1 MTRYIQELHEYKEQ
15 NPSFEIPTVRSVL
28 NKGEKAMMDKF
39 DGKPDKPPGSGYS
52 LFSQT
57 MLRNLKENPMPS
69 KEKMICIAKRW
80 NELSPEEKVAY
91 NNDAQIQMAR
101 YAEKFEAWLQKL
113 PESERAKAAAES
125 KVRLPSVKKLKQLG
139 QNRQA
144 QLDNRTLEELDQ
156 DSTVKTTA
164 FNLFQQERV
173 NELQSKHQ
181 SEKTISE
188 ILDMVFKEW
197 TKMKVS
203 KKGKWL
209 KKAATS
215 CPPSIKPTPIVP
227 SSPSSSSPSP
237 TKKGKKGTS
246 PNKASSASTQPSDD
260 SRRRELLTLL
270 IKRAPD
276 PPRAKSGYALFTADT
291 MPKLTNIGTK
301 DRMKEVIID

>member
-1 MTRYIQELHEYKEQ
+1 
-15 NPSFEIPTVRSVL
+15 
-28 NKGEKAMMDKF
+28 MDKF

-101 YAEKFEAWLQKL
+101 YAEKFESWLQKL

-144 QLDNRTLEELDQ
+144 QLDNRTVEELDQ
-156 DSTVKTTA
+156 DSNVKTTA

-173 NELQSKHQ
+173 NELQSKFQ

-197 TKMKVS
+197 TKMKVA

-209 KKAATS
+209 KKAATT
-215 CPPSIKPTPIVP
+215 CPAPLKTPPPVP
-227 SSPSSSSPSP
+227 VSPP
-237 TKKGKKGTS
+237 TKKGKKGS
-246 PNKASSASTQPSDD
+246 PNKLSSSSSDHLSDD
-260 SRRRELLTLL
+260 SRRRQVLTQLL
-270 IKRAPD
+270 KRAPD
-276 PPRAKSGYALFTADT
+276 APRAKSGYALFTADT

-301 DRMKEVIID
+301 DRMKEVIIN

>member
-1 MTRYIQELHEYKEQ
+1 MIRYIQELHEYKEQ
-15 NPSFEIPTVRSVL
+15 NPSFEIPNVRSVL
-28 NKGEKAMMDKF
+28 NKAEKAMMDKF

-156 DSTVKTTA
+156 DSNVKTTA

-173 NELQSKHQ
+173 NELQSKYQ

-209 KKAATS
+209 KKAATT
-215 CPPSIKPTPIVP
+215 CPPPLKAPAIVP
-227 SSPSSSSPSP
+227 TSPSP

-246 PNKASSASTQPSDD
+246 SPNKLSSGSSATQPSDE
-260 SRRRELLTLL
+260 SRRRDVLTQLL
-270 IKRAPD
+270 KRAPD
-276 PPRAKSGYALFTADT
+276 APRAKSGYALFTADT

-301 DRMKEVIID
+301 DRMKEVIIK

>member
-1 MTRYIQELHEYKEQ
+1 
-15 NPSFEIPTVRSVL
+15 
-28 NKGEKAMMDKF
+28 MDKF

-101 YAEKFEAWLQKL
+101 YAEKFEGWLQKL
-113 PESERAKAAAES
+113 PESERAKAAAEC

-139 QNRQA
+139 QNRHT
-144 QLDNRTLEELDQ
+144 QLDNRTVEELDQ
-156 DSTVKTTA
+156 DPHVKTTA

-173 NELQSKHQ
+173 NLLQSKHG
-181 SEKTISE
+181 SEKTISD

-197 TKMKVS
+197 TRMKVS

-209 KKAATS
+209 KKAATT
-215 CPPSIKPTPIVP
+215 CPPVKTAATLPA
-227 SSPSSSSPSP
+227 SSPA
-237 TKKGKKGTS
+237 KKGKKLSTQ
-246 PNKASSASTQPSDD
+246 PVSSASSTQPISAPSTQLSDE
-260 SRRRELLTLL
+260 SRRREVLTQVL
-270 IKRAPD
+270 KRAPD
-276 PPRAKSGYALFTADT
+276 TPRAKSGYALFTADT

-301 DRMKEVIID
+301 DRMKEVIIKWLIS